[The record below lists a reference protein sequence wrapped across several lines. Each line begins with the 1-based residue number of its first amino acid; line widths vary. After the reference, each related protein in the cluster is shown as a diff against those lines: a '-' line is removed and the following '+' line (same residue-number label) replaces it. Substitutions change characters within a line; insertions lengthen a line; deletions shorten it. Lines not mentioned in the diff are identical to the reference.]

1 MLHHL
6 SSLSGHHKESG
17 SLEPSRGQSQQFSCY
32 KAVFSF
38 FLWQH
43 YHGILAWGE
52 WTYSDRCLDL
62 KRENDHKYTHH
73 TQEAVT
79 TVTTRCHRGVEW
91 EGLTWVCCGQHPLR
105 FLCSPC
111 FFSWAECRAGWWTAL
126 HLWVLFWYFHLEHL
140 TWHDEQDRDQPR
152 HGGEH
157 HGGEAV
163 VGSLH
168 KDFCET
174 NSLVCSVCFVSK
186 LLALTFRCLI
196 SERCTLLL
204 IGQDL
209 DGLEQPERLREAA
222 VFVAFW
228 VVQIR
233 WLLLLDIGDVAL
245 TALTRHTPP
254 PPLDLSTLLSP
265 AAWLDLKMLHVI
277 THNQSVVRQ
286 SEFRL
291 DPQVILNFQA
301 VSMQIKSLDC

>member
-32 KAVFSF
+32 KAVFKF

-62 KRENDHKYTHH
+62 KKENDHKYTHY

-79 TVTTRCHRGVEW
+79 TVTTTCQGGVGVGEAHLSVLW
-91 EGLTWVCCGQHPLR
+91 TTSAALSLLSL
-105 FLCSPC
+105 FLLLSRVQSRVMDSPVYV
-111 FFSWAECRAGWWTAL
+111 T
-126 HLWVLFWYFHLEHL
+126 HVLFWYFHHEQHL
-140 TWHDEQDRDQPR
+140 SWHDQQDRDQPH

-174 NSLVCSVCFVSK
+174 NSLVCFCLFCF
-186 LLALTFRCLI
+186 
-196 SERCTLLL
+196 
-204 IGQDL
+204 
-209 DGLEQPERLREAA
+209 
-222 VFVAFW
+222 
-228 VVQIR
+228 
-233 WLLLLDIGDVAL
+233 
-245 TALTRHTPP
+245 
-254 PPLDLSTLLSP
+254 
-265 AAWLDLKMLHVI
+265 
-277 THNQSVVRQ
+277 
-286 SEFRL
+286 
-291 DPQVILNFQA
+291 
-301 VSMQIKSLDC
+301 